1 MVGFPPF
8 IQEFFLDPIC
18 NYSGYNFVNTLTY
31 GIILIGIAFY
41 LVFPFF
47 NKRGIR
53 FDFRFGLAVLA
64 FVLFGSTLR
73 ILEDLKIL
81 GRSCNPFEPEF
92 LTVTPG
98 IYVAVGL
105 LAIAALIFSIWLA
118 KKIKQETIKVFGAI
132 GTLLAAPFVL
142 FDFIQF
148 VAWQYF
154 TAIIILTAVAVGIS
168 YLIAKKIRP
177 QLVTDRLNL
186 LAVAGQALDGSAT
199 FIATQF
205 LNCGEQHPLS
215 EAILG
220 VFPAAFILVKVALAL
235 LIIYYVDKEV
245 KDKNMAG
252 FIKVFII
259 IMGFAPGIR
268 DAFTVGV
275 GTCF

>member
-81 GRSCNPFEPEF
+81 GRSCNPFEPGF

-142 FDFIQF
+142 FDKGPPFAKLYLYHPCIFNLKIPHFRSTQ
-148 VAWQYF
+148 
-154 TAIIILTAVAVGIS
+154 ILKCCRVPKSFSEFFSERANVCPASDEKSHGEDASIF
-168 YLIAKKIRP
+168 YI
-177 QLVTDRLNL
+177 LNL
-186 LAVAGQALDGSAT
+186 HEL
-199 FIATQF
+199 
-205 LNCGEQHPLS
+205 
-215 EAILG
+215 
-220 VFPAAFILVKVALAL
+220 
-235 LIIYYVDKEV
+235 
-245 KDKNMAG
+245 
-252 FIKVFII
+252 
-259 IMGFAPGIR
+259 
-268 DAFTVGV
+268 
-275 GTCF
+275 